1 MTGWVVQTLAAT
13 TALMAALLIVRRPA
27 ARILGARAAY
37 ALWLL
42 PALRMVMPAVSA
54 PLAPLWRVAHSG
66 SVLAEAA
73 ARQPGMVFIVARV
86 QAIIAGTATQLVP
99 IQGALLAAWL
109 GGAVLWF
116 AWQMLHYAC
125 FMTGALRHADAASG
139 RIRGIRVLYTTG
151 VSGPAAAGILRK
163 FVFLPADF
171 AARYTVAERS
181 LALLH
186 EAVHHRR
193 HDLAANVV
201 ALIVFALH
209 WWNPVAH
216 RAYRA
221 YRADQELACDATV
234 LLRLSKAGRH
244 TYGSAMLKSAANH
257 VPGAACALNNK
268 DEIRRRLLGLA
279 CEPVSPS
286 RRSGSRPLHI
296 TNARHR
302 STVPRKR
309 LRCAITVGPQCR
321 VLKQQ
326 RTAAACRRFITGA
339 FADRS
344 AGTPSNSTI
353 SDLSAASGQPGAK
366 LHAIEQAE

>member
-1 MTGWVVQTLAAT
+1 MD
-13 TALMAALLIVRRPA
+13 
-27 ARILGARAAY
+27 
-37 ALWLL
+37 
-42 PALRMVMPAVSA
+42 
-54 PLAPLWRVAHSG
+54 
-66 SVLAEAA
+66 
-73 ARQPGMVFIVARV
+73 FIVARV

-286 RRSGSRPLHI
+286 RRAFAGLATVLAMVSGLAATIGFAPAAHHERTASFHSATEAIAVRYNRRSPMPRFETATDSCRLPPLHYRGLCRSI
-296 TNARHR
+296 GRH
-302 STVPRKR
+302 TVKFYD
-309 LRCAITVGPQCR
+309 I
-321 VLKQQ
+321 
-326 RTAAACRRFITGA
+326 
-339 FADRS
+339 
-344 AGTPSNSTI
+344 
-353 SDLSAASGQPGAK
+353 
-366 LHAIEQAE
+366 